1 MPTEERTVGERPCV
15 LVVDNEPGLADL
27 YVVWLAE
34 TCETRVAYSGQ
45 TALDALDHDVDVVL
59 HNRQLP
65 DVSGVELA
73 AEIRARSSDCSL
85 CVVTACQADVGLVDI
100 DADDY
105 LHKPV
110 SQAQLQDAVDRLYA
124 RTRFSAPLRELLA
137 SLSKLV
143 AIEATQ
149 PSSVLDG
156 SDAYR
161 RIQRRVDDRLDEL
174 RTDDPAIDWTT
185 VVTTVR
191 EPSEGTTAAE
201 TLVRLRDRFDPSG
214 RSA

>member
-1 MPTEERTVGERPCV
+1 MPTEEKTVGERPCV

-27 YVVWLAE
+27 YAVWLDE
-34 TCETRVAYSGQ
+34 TCETRVAYSGR

-73 AEIRARSSDCSL
+73 AAIRARPSDCSL
-85 CVVTACQADVGLVDI
+85 CVVTACQADVDLVDI

-124 RTRFSAPLRELLA
+124 RTRLSDPLRGFLA

-143 AIEATQ
+143 VIEAAQ

-161 RIQRRVDDRLDEL
+161 RIQRRVDDQLDAL

-201 TLVRLRDRFDPSG
+201 TLVRLRDRFAPPG